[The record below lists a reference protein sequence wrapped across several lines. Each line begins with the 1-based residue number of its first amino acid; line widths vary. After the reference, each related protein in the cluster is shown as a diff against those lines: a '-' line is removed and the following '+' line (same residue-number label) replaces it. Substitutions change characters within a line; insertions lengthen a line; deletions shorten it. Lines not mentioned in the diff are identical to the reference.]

1 MATARKRIARPTKTE
16 SEKVYTRAGD
26 GPGESP
32 FADLTERQRKDLLEG
47 MHRQNEEFMKQQASQ
62 ESAMDALRAA
72 ATIRHGIKSERDT
85 QPVQVRMLKAQLKVL
100 KQVAEQE
107 NRSSSDVIRDLVDAY
122 IAHCLETW
130 QEGPRLDI
138 LRATLRAEEYQPKY
152 PIEAAHAAMK
162 AGKDGGPS
170 DAS

>member
-1 MATARKRIARPTKTE
+1 MATARKRISRRTDNKGG
-16 SEKVYTRAGD
+16 KVYTRAGE

-32 FADLTERQRKDLLEG
+32 FADVPESKKQAMLADLRRQQEAFRKEQEERS
-47 MHRQNEEFMKQQASQ
+47 N
-62 ESAMDALRAA
+62 SADYLNP
-72 ATIRHGIKSERDT
+72 IRHGVKSERDT

-130 QEGPRLDI
+130 EEGPRLEI
-138 LRATLRAEEYQPKY
+138 LRATLRAEEYQPRY
-152 PIEAAHAAMK
+152 PADSARAAK
-162 AGKDGGPS
+162 KVGKGDS